1 MGRNCLVIQGKRLL
15 LYNAAPAIVCYTAAT
30 DCYTAA
36 AWCYAGNV
44 EALFTHDT
52 LLLHADVT
60 PKCHCAPKCYCC
72 YHCKCVKEYQVSD
85 YSRECEWTG

>member
-1 MGRNCLVIQGKRLL
+1 MIQGKRLL
-15 LYNAAPAIVCYTAAT
+15 LYNAAPAIVCYTAPAI

-72 YHCKCVKEYQVSD
+72 
-85 YSRECEWTG
+85 